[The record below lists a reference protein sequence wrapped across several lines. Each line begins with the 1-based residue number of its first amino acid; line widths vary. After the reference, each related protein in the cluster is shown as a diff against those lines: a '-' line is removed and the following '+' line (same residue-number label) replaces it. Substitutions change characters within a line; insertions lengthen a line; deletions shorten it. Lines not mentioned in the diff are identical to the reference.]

1 MKLLTCQTDK
11 GPRVAV
17 LTEAGVEDVVPETG
31 DARLVIAAG
40 GIPGTNGKPRPLASV
55 KLLAPIAELKR
66 PVIAVGLNYK
76 KHSDEGARKHGLR
89 EVGVYPENPV
99 FFCKW
104 SGSHNGPEGEIVHHA
119 ITRELDYECEL
130 VIVIGRQGINIP
142 KERAMDH
149 VYGYTIMNEVSARD
163 VQHRHGQWF
172 KGKGLD
178 TFGPLGPWIVT
189 KDEAGDGNN
198 LALQSRVNGQTRQ
211 SSNTND
217 MIFDIATIVS
227 VLSEGFTLYP
237 GDLIATGT
245 PEGVGFA
252 MDPPGLLKV
261 GDVVMR
267 IDPRY
272 FRPAEVE
279 TLLGNPAKAKANLGW
294 TPEITAQDM
303 CAEMVAEDLK
313 TARRHALLKEHGYDL
328 PVSLE
333 G

>member
-1 MKLLTCQTDK
+1 MKLLTYQTDK

-17 LTEAGVEDVVPETG
+17 FTEAGVEDIVPETG
-31 DARLVIAAG
+31 DAIVVIAAG
-40 GIPGTNGKPRPLASV
+40 GIPRTNSKPKPLASI

-66 PVIAVGLNYK
+66 PVVAVGLNYK
-76 KHSDEGARKHGLR
+76 KHADEGARKHGLR
-89 EVGVYPENPV
+89 KVGAYPENPV

-130 VIVIGRQGINIP
+130 VIVIGKQGINIP

-149 VYGYTIMNEVSARD
+149 IYGYTIMNEVSARD
-163 VQHRHGQWF
+163 VQRRHNQWF

-189 KDEAGDGNN
+189 KDEAGDGDN

-211 SSNTND
+211 NSNTND

-261 GDVVMR
+261 GDVVEC
-267 IDPRY
+267 
-272 FRPAEVE
+272 EVE
-279 TLLGNPAKAKANLGW
+279 NIGVLRNHV
-294 TPEITAQDM
+294 
-303 CAEMVAEDLK
+303 VAPK
-313 TARRHALLKEHGYDL
+313 
-328 PVSLE
+328 
-333 G
+333 